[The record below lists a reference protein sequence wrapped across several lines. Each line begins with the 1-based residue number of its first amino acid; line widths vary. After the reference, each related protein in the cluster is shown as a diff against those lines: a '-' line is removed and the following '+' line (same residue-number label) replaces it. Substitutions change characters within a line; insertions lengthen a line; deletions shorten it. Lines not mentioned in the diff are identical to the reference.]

1 MPVEKKKELATWI
14 RVKKG
19 NKRVKMLKSRRLE
32 NIGKY
37 MMGSL
42 VRKIKKN
49 VQGCGSRSPK
59 Y

>member
-1 MPVEKKKELATWI
+1 MPVGKRKELAAWI

-19 NKRVKMLKSRRLE
+19 NKIVKMLKSMRLE
-32 NIGKY
+32 KIGKY
-37 MMGSL
+37 MMGLL

-49 VQGCGSRSPK
+49 VRGCGSRSPK